1 MNRLIALIL
10 LLCSICLAPTALS
23 KDYYDPTR
31 YAFISGSAIPNLAVV
46 DVIKGQQVDTIRLPI
61 PAKILASATD
71 APYLAFSDRIAYDLY
86 TLNLKTGDIQ
96 QHPMPSAVYR
106 ILFIPNTNNLFIV
119 LEKNIAT
126 LNYRTGELTI
136 IDRPFQNLYTR
147 FYTIFSVYSQTIW
160 VTQENTPTIAK
171 YRLTKPEI
179 GWQTIDI
186 GAQQGLGAGAP
197 SYEDRVIALNT
208 YYAGEGIIYFPE
220 TGKTIRTG
228 AMYDSRA
235 LNERMVEP
243 YIDNGSRHVIFAD
256 KGGHI
261 KIYDLA
267 HSDTPRDFQIPFPPR
282 QLKTGWLDQYLII
295 GGDEGLGIYR
305 MDNPD
310 DRVEFSFG
318 YEENIADMWVNGD
331 SKLLLFGTQRS
342 RNLSRYD
349 LKNHRRLP
357 DIELSGIAEIGQ
369 IRMNT
374 TNTICY

>member
-1 MNRLIALIL
+1 MKRLLIFFLIFCTHIAW
-10 LLCSICLAPTALS
+10 SRNF
-23 KDYYDPTR
+23 YDPTR
-31 YAFISGSAIPNLAVV
+31 YGFISGSAIPTIVVV
-46 DVIKGQQVDTIRLPI
+46 DLIDGKQIGNIQLPI

-71 APYLAFSDRIAYDLY
+71 TSYLAFTDRVAYDVY
-86 TLNLKTGDIQ
+86 TIDLKTEAIRRF
-96 QHPMPSAVYR
+96 PMPSAVYR
-106 ILFIPNTNNLFIV
+106 ILFIPNTSKLFLV

-126 LNYRTGELTI
+126 VDYRTGELTL

-171 YRLTKPEI
+171 YRLTKPEA
-179 GWQTIDI
+179 GWETIDI

-243 YIDNGSRHVIFAD
+243 YIDNGSHHVFFAD

-261 KIYDLA
+261 KIYDLT
-267 HSDTPRDFQIPFPPR
+267 HSDTPREFQTPFPPR
-282 QLKTGWLDQYLII
+282 QLKTGWLDQYLIV
-295 GGDEGLGIYR
+295 GGDEGLGIYLIN
-305 MDNPD
+305 NPD

-318 YEENIADMWVNGD
+318 YEENIADMWVSGD
-331 SKLLLFGTQRS
+331 SKLLLFGTKRS

-374 TNTICY
+374 TNTVCY